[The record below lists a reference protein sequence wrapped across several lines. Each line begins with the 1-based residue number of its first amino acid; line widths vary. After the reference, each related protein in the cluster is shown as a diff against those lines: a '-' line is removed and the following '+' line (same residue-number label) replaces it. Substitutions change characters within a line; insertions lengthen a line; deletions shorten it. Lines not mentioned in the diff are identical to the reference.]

1 MRAKLKIK
9 CLDLSVFCVLLI
21 VFFGSFPALAQ
32 MGQSGGPAGGMGPGG
47 KPTGSMVPGMG
58 QGMMNGYGFDQY
70 DSRFAG
76 FGSMTF
82 EDACNNFGIPAETAL
97 SDLGLPEDMDTQLT
111 ILEIEQ
117 QYGVSGQEIANYMVT
132 NMHQMPSS
140 LSSRQHLMMR
150 QQAAQN
156 MRGMGQGMYFMHQ
169 GRSEYG
175 NYTTFSF
182 DADAG
187 EISNFAI
194 SGDLIFDSINVSGF
208 AFEKE
213 NIAGATAVYEGADS
227 QIFLHDNPMGIV
239 QVRAYA
245 DKTVVFDLAEDV
257 EAKVDT
263 ELSNDLEDAIIVNIT
278 KNNFTGYLIVFK
290 NYLAAASGDGP
301 LEGLDVGISNDRV
314 TVTLVNNSVVMFRAS
329 PMDPVSCRQ
338 DTATVPVLHTCIRC
352 STEKLPVAWSEL
364 KSLSVQPE
372 IILRL

>member
-1 MRAKLKIK
+1 
-9 CLDLSVFCVLLI
+9 
-21 VFFGSFPALAQ
+21 
-32 MGQSGGPAGGMGPGG
+32 
-47 KPTGSMVPGMG
+47 
-58 QGMMNGYGFDQY
+58 
-70 DSRFAG
+70 
-76 FGSMTF
+76 
-82 EDACNNFGIPAETAL
+82 
-97 SDLGLPEDMDTQLT
+97 
-111 ILEIEQ
+111 
-117 QYGVSGQEIANYMVT
+117 
-132 NMHQMPSS
+132 
-140 LSSRQHLMMR
+140 
-150 QQAAQN
+150 
-156 MRGMGQGMYFMHQ
+156 
-169 GRSEYG
+169 
-175 NYTTFSF
+175 
-182 DADAG
+182 
-187 EISNFAI
+187 
-194 SGDLIFDSINVSGF
+194 
-208 AFEKE
+208 
-213 NIAGATAVYEGADS
+213 
-227 QIFLHDNPMGIV
+227 MGIV